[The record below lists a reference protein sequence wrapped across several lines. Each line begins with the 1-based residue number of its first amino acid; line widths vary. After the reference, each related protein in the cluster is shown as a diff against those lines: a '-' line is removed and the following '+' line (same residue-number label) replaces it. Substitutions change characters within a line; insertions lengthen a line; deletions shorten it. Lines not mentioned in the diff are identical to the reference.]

1 MKLSKIF
8 YFLQI
13 IMLSALFLSN
23 CSSRKSTSPTGLE
36 ENPTRTNY
44 FLVDSL
50 ATPET
55 IALFKNLKKLA
66 MKGVLFGH
74 QDDLAY
80 GINWNSEP
88 GRSDVKE
95 VCGDFPAVYGW
106 DLGDIHSPN
115 NLDGV
120 NFSFMKIW
128 ITEAYNRGGINT
140 ISMHLDNPVT
150 NGDAWDNSAAVGSIL
165 PGKSH
170 HAQYLKTLDLIAKFL
185 KDLKTPEGVYIPV
198 IFRPYHE
205 HNHTWAWWGSNSCSV
220 ADYNALWR
228 MTVEYLRDKQKIH
241 HLLYAISP
249 QEINSE
255 SEYLA
260 RYPGDNY
267 VDILGLDYY
276 KLYDKKYVTELGKVL
291 EIVVK
296 LAEQRGKIAAL
307 TETGVDKVPFANFW
321 TDYLLAAFKYNEESK
336 KVAWSLVWRNASKQ
350 HHFAP
355 YPGHFS
361 TANFVKFY
369 NDPLTLFENDLPD
382 LYHE

>member
-1 MKLSKIF
+1 MKLFKNLYS
-8 YFLQI
+8 LQI
-13 IMLSALFLSN
+13 ILFAVIFLAG
-23 CSSRKSTSPTGLE
+23 CSSKKSKMPTGPE
-36 ENPTRTNY
+36 ENPTRTND
-44 FLVDSL
+44 FLVDTL

-55 IALFKNLKKLA
+55 IALFKNLKELA
-66 MKGVLFGH
+66 KTGVLFGH

-80 GINWNSEP
+80 GVNWNTES

-95 VCGDFPAVYGW
+95 VGGDYPAVYGW
-106 DLGDIHSPN
+106 DLGDIHSTN

-120 NFSFMKIW
+120 NFSFMKLW
-128 ITEAYNRGGINT
+128 IAEGFKRGGIIT

-150 NGDAWDNSAAVGSIL
+150 SGDAWNNTPAVGAIL

-170 HAQYLKTLDLIAKFL
+170 HAKYLKTLDLIAQFL
-185 KDLKTPEGVYIPV
+185 KDLKIAENVYIPV

-220 ADYNALWR
+220 DDYNTLWR
-228 MTVEYLRDKQKIH
+228 MTVEYLRDTHKIH

-255 SEYLA
+255 AEYLA
-260 RYPGDNY
+260 RYPGDKY

-276 KLYDKKYVTELGKVL
+276 KLYDKKYVPELGKVL
-291 EIVVK
+291 ELIVK
-296 LAEQRGKIAAL
+296 MAEQRGKIAAL

-321 TDYLLAAFKYNEESK
+321 TDYLLAALKYNEESK

-361 TANFVKFY
+361 AANFVRFY
-369 NDPLTLFENDLPD
+369 DDPLTLFEKDLPD